1 MDERE
6 QAPGHRPDGPPGPGP
21 EAPGEDP
28 EAAMMRDILRRQERH
43 REGGV
48 EPELAETGEEPGPEA

>member
-6 QAPGHRPDGPPGPGP
+6 QGPDNRPGGPPGHDP
-21 EAPGEDP
+21 EVPDEDP
-28 EAAMMRDILRRQERH
+28 EAAMMREILRRQERH

-48 EPELAETGEEPGPEA
+48 EPDLAGTDEEPGPEA